1 LVAGSILSRV
11 RRHTTAL
18 RGWSADVSASDL
30 TFSHGISTG
39 CSVAGTTLSVS
50 DVSGTCSITA
60 TMAGN
65 NNYNPV
71 TSAALVVGL
80 SKANQAALVAIATP
94 NPVTFGTAAALSTTG
109 GTTAGT
115 LTFSAG
121 LSTGCT

>member
-39 CSVAGTTLSVS
+39 CAVSGTTLSVS
-50 DVSGTCSITA
+50 DVGGTCSITA

-71 TSAALVVGL
+71 TSAALGVGL
-80 SKANQAALVAIATP
+80 SKANQIGRASCRERVWVTVGAT
-94 NPVTFGTAAALSTTG
+94 AS
-109 GTTAGT
+109 
-115 LTFSAG
+115 
-121 LSTGCT
+121 